1 MKGIVNNKKA
11 IMVFTLPALILY
23 TVIVFVPIVWSLI
36 YSFYEGI
43 PGLGIDF
50 VGLNNYFK
58 LFKDPN
64 FIKSVVLNLKYVA
77 VVVTGQITIGM
88 LISFLYAFS
97 LTNYATLIRT
107 IIFFP
112 VVLPTVATSQL
123 FAKIFQITPHLGLLN
138 EFFHKISM
146 ENLVV
151 GWLGDPKLAFWAICI
166 MDIWK
171 AIGLYALLF
180 YGAIINIPK
189 DVLEAAE
196 IDGARGYK
204 LITKIVLPLI
214 KPMTITCL
222 VLSLTGTLK
231 VFDSVVALT
240 NGGPGNTTQMTSM
253 YMYNTT
259 FVNGEFGYGTT
270 MAIFILF
277 ECLVAMFVLNRFSK
291 DK

>member
-1 MKGIVNNKKA
+1 MKEILNNKKA
-11 IMVFTLPALILY
+11 IALFTLPALILY
-23 TVIVFVPIVWSLI
+23 IAIVFVPIAWSLV

-43 PGLGIDF
+43 PGLGLKF
-50 VGLNNYFK
+50 VGITNYLK
-58 LFKDPN
+58 LFTDHD
-64 FIKSVVLNLKYVA
+64 FIKSVLLNLKYVA
-77 VVVTGQITIGM
+77 IVVTGQVTIGM

-97 LTNYATLIRT
+97 LTSYTTLIRT

-123 FAKIFQITPHLGLLN
+123 FAKIFQVTPHYGLLN
-138 EFFHKISM
+138 ELLHKIGLD
-146 ENLVV
+146 NLIA
-151 GWLGDPKLAFWAICI
+151 GWLGDPTLAFWAVCI
-166 MDIWK
+166 VDIWK

-180 YGAIINIPK
+180 YGAIINISK
-189 DVLEAAE
+189 DVLEAADL
-196 IDGARGYK
+196 DGASGFN
-204 LITKIVLPLI
+204 LIIKIVLPLI

-240 NGGPGNTTQMTSM
+240 NGGPGNSTQMTSM

-270 MAIFILF
+270 MAIFILL
-277 ECLVAMFVLNRFSK
+277 ECLVAMLILNRFSK
-291 DK
+291 EK

>member
-1 MKGIVNNKKA
+1 MRAIFNNKKA
-11 IMVFTLPALILY
+11 ITIFTLPALLLY
-23 TVIVFVPIVWSLI
+23 TLIVFVPIAWSLV
-36 YSFYEGI
+36 YSLYEGM
-43 PGLGIDF
+43 PGLGIKF
-50 VGLNNYFK
+50 VGFSNYIK
-58 LFKDPN
+58 LFSDIN

-77 VVVTGQITIGM
+77 IVVTGQITIGM

-97 LTNYATLIRT
+97 LTKYTTLIRT

-123 FAKIFQITPHLGLLN
+123 FAKIFQVTPHLGLLN
-138 EFFHKISM
+138 ELLHKIG
-146 ENLVV
+146 LDKFVT
-151 GWLGDPKLAFWAICI
+151 GWLGDPTLAFWAICI
-166 MDIWK
+166 MDVWK
-171 AIGLYALLF
+171 AVGLYALLF

-214 KPMTITCL
+214 KPVTITCL

-259 FVNGEFGYGTT
+259 FINGEFGYGTT
-270 MAIFILF
+270 MAIFILL
-277 ECLVAMFVLNRFSK
+277 ECLLAMIIVNKLSK
-291 DK
+291 E